1 MQTEGEQMRQERAKM
16 HCKHADCGIV
26 PESHWEDGDGVRLD
40 PVSLCCAY
48 RRPGTQRCKMGLS
61 RVRAGASTR
70 AALGPKMSKLESEWW
85 P

>member
-1 MQTEGEQMRQERAKM
+1 MQAEGEQMWQERAKM

-26 PESHWEDGDGVRLD
+26 PDSHWEDGDGV
-40 PVSLCCAY
+40 PVETVGFCCVC

-61 RVRAGASTR
+61 RVRADASTR
-70 AALGPKMSKLESEWW
+70 AALGLKMSKLESEWW